1 MKQRKR
7 IYFNGCYIV
16 KKASNNFEVTFN
28 HGQLI
33 GNFANIQLARAAC
46 L

>member
-1 MKQRKR
+1 MKAGMR

-16 KKASNNFEVTFN
+16 KKASNNFEVTYS
-28 HGQLI
+28 HGCLI
-33 GNFANIQLARAAC
+33 GNFASLKLAKAAC